1 MLLVDTSASMTLNLD
16 LARAA
21 AEQVVIRMMPGDRA
35 RVGSFSDRIDL
46 SGAFTSDRDALLA
59 NLRDL
64 HFGNSTKLWDAVQE
78 TMSDL
83 SPLGGRRVIILLSDG
98 MDTISTARES
108 DILARAREEE
118 IMVYVVQFRS
128 NLQANLAEVPLSP
141 SPGALFAGD
150 PRLRNPPP
158 TEALRRL
165 ATQTGGLHFMLRQ
178 QDDVNATFTHV
189 MEELHNQYVLGFT
202 PAETRRQIARTGG
215 PRRPPERPRTRTPG
229 LPGART
235 GQHVALADF
244 RRVRAGCRVG
254 PVPGSVS
261 WCGFFRLPAAASCS
275 PPRFCSSPGV
285 PSRPWPSRQWP
296 TRSPRAATSSRATT
310 TRNSCAT
317 RCRSR

>member
-1 MLLVDTSASMTLNLD
+1 VLDQYDQIVLGLTRQDFDVRDDGKPQELTVFQSGQQPITAVLLIDTSASMTLNLD

-21 AEQVVIRMMPGDRA
+21 AEQFVIRMMPGDRA

-46 SGAFTSDRDALLA
+46 SGPFTGDRDALLA
-59 NLRDL
+59 SLRDL

-78 TMSDL
+78 TMTDL
-83 SPLGGRRVIILLSDG
+83 APLGGRRVIVLLSDG

-108 DILARAREEE
+108 DILARAREDE

-165 ATQTGGLHFMLRQ
+165 ATQTGGVHFMLRQ

-202 PAETRRQIARTGG
+202 PQTLDGKLHELTVRIDRPNVRVLARQGYLA
-215 PRRPPERPRTRTPG
+215 P
-229 LPGART
+229 LP
-235 GQHVALADF
+235 
-244 RRVRAGCRVG
+244 
-254 PVPGSVS
+254 
-261 WCGFFRLPAAASCS
+261 PAAA
-275 PPRFCSSPGV
+275 
-285 PSRPWPSRQWP
+285 Q
-296 TRSPRAATSSRATT
+296 
-310 TRNSCAT
+310 
-317 RCRSR
+317 